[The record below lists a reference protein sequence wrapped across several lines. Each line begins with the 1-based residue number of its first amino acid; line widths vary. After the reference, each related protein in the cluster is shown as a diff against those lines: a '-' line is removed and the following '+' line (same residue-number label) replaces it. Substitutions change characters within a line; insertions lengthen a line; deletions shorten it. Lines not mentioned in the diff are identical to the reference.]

1 MIHLENVT
9 IKVGDRMIL
18 DNVDFLVKTGE
29 TKVLIGPSGAG
40 KSTILKVVLGLWKPD
55 SGKVHIDDTEITHH
69 SAKELIPIRRKAA
82 MIFQGNALFDSLT
95 VEENVGFFLQE
106 AKRAISPK
114 ELRERVDNCLEFVNL
129 PGSNDMLPED
139 LSGGMKKRV
148 AIARAIASE
157 PEIILYDEPT
167 TGLDPVNAKL
177 VNELVLRLKNER
189 KVTSIVVTH
198 ILRDAFS
205 VADSMAMIREGKI
218 VFDGPPSELV
228 ASKDPFV
235 QNFIADVREES
246 GLFLNGEFLLQ

>member
-1 MIHLENVT
+1 MIRLEDVT
-9 IKVGDRMIL
+9 IQVEDRLIL
-18 DNVDFLVKTGE
+18 DHVNFEVKDGE

-40 KSTILKVVLGLWKPD
+40 KSSILKVVLGLWKPD
-55 SGKVHIDDTEITHH
+55 SGKVYINNIEL
-69 SAKELIPIRRKAA
+69 SSLSEKELIPLRRKAA

-95 VEENVGFFLQE
+95 VEENVGFFLEE
-106 AKRAISPK
+106 AKPDILPDDLEK
-114 ELRERVDNCLEFVNL
+114 RVNSCLEFVNL
-129 PGSNDMLPED
+129 PDTNEMLPEE

-148 AIARAIASE
+148 AIARAIASD

-177 VNELVLRLKNER
+177 VNELVLKLKNER

-205 VADSMAMIREGKI
+205 VADAMAMIREGKI
-218 VFDGPPSELV
+218 VFDGAPSDLV
-228 ASKDPFV
+228 ASTDPFV

-246 GLFLNGEFLLQ
+246 GLFLNGEFILK